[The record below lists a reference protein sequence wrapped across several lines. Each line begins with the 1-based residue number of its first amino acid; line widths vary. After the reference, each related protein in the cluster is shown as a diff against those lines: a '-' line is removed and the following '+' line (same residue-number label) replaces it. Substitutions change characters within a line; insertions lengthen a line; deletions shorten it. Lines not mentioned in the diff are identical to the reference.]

1 MIYVKQILYFVL
13 IELDIQNEE
22 NLFFLIKS
30 FLSSIFQWFGNLV
43 TMQWWN
49 DLWLNEGFA
58 SFVEFI
64 GANLVNPKWQ
74 MMDQFVIDSVQ
85 NSLALDSHLNSHP
98 ISVPVKDPSQI
109 NEIFDTISYDKV
121 CIFLLFLL
129 PFIFYDHF
137 HFLFRL
143 VSLFY
148 IVICVTA

>member
-1 MIYVKQILYFVL
+1 
-13 IELDIQNEE
+13 
-22 NLFFLIKS
+22 
-30 FLSSIFQWFGNLV
+30 
-43 TMQWWN
+43 MQWWN

-121 CIFLLFLL
+121 CILLLFLL

>member
-121 CIFLLFLL
+121 CILLLFLL